1 MFDHSG
7 ARALGGLPRSRGGGG
22 GDPGRHEA
30 VEREMTKY
38 VFYGSR
44 SRIVEVEEE
53 LGSRKELFPISSQNA
68 TWDPIIKKIRTT
80 NGNMTVPE
88 SVFVY
93 MIVGN
98 YTSSILMQGI
108 RKNTTVS
115 ACDIV
120 TLRSEGACR
129 QEVWN
134 LSRNA

>member
-68 TWDPIIKKIRTT
+68 TWDPIIKKNKNHKRKHDGPRISLRIYDRWQLH
-80 NGNMTVPE
+80 
-88 SVFVY
+88 FVD
-93 MIVGN
+93 
-98 YTSSILMQGI
+98 LD
-108 RKNTTVS
+108 
-115 ACDIV
+115 A
-120 TLRSEGACR
+120 
-129 QEVWN
+129 
-134 LSRNA
+134 RNS